1 MDNIKYHIGNN
12 VYVNYGI
19 TPESVNYSEF
29 KLVYICKLIG
39 TWLNVTPSKLN
50 MSNILLRDKY
60 GYYRRLDTIV
70 NFYNI
75 PTLFY
80 YIPPDIYKQFINYNK
95 GVVIYATYT
104 LKKTNK

>member
-29 KLVYICKLIG
+29 KLVFICKLTG
-39 TWLNVTPSKLN
+39 SWSNVIPSKLN
-50 MSNILLRDKY
+50 ISNILIRDKY
-60 GYYRRLDTIV
+60 GYYKRLDSKL
-70 NFYNI
+70 NFYNT

-80 YIPPDIYKQFINYNK
+80 YIPLDIYQQFINYNK
-95 GVVIYATYT
+95 RVVIYATYT